1 MASYIIVRSD
11 EYLAHHGTK
20 GQKWGVRRYQNPDGS
35 LTAEG
40 CKHYGVAEGGSR
52 SMSRRFNKEMKKL
65 NKLRDRSDVDLQKEK
80 AAQYDKRAK
89 TGLKIA
95 GAGAAIAGAGAAAE
109 YGGKSLRS
117 QLVSNALRVSKD
129 SEWNAKQIN
138 SQQYTDDWIFWDNQR
153 RQLDGT
159 ELGNWNRIYDTKQ
172 NQAYDRYKR
181 NDEALTTKGYTERA
195 EIKDKASLAS
205 QIHNGVMAVGAAT
218 AVVGGGIAAYN
229 KIQSTLAKRRI
240 TDIGHEK
247 AVAKYKAQV
256 EKMTEM
262 FKNTPYAN
270 LVANQRG

>member
-11 EYLAHHGTK
+11 EYLAHHGIK
-20 GQKWGVRRYQNPDGS
+20 GQKWGLRRYQNADGS

-40 CKHYGVAEGGSR
+40 RKHYGAAEGGSR

-65 NKLRDRSDVDLQKEK
+65 NKFRDRSDVDLQKEK

-129 SEWNAKQIN
+129 SEWDAKQIN
-138 SQQYTDDWIFWDNQR
+138 SQQYTDDWIYWDNQR

-229 KIQSTLAKRRI
+229 KIQSALAKRRM
-240 TDIGHEK
+240 TDVGHEK

-262 FKNTPYAN
+262 FKNTPYSN

>member
-1 MASYIIVRSD
+1 MTSYIIVRSD
-11 EYLAHHGTK
+11 EYLAHHGIK
-20 GQKWGVRRYQNPDGS
+20 GQKWGLRRYQNADGS

-40 CKHYGVAEGGSR
+40 RKHYGAAEGGSR

-117 QLVSNALRVSKD
+117 QLVSNALRVSRD

-138 SQQYTDDWIFWDNQR
+138 NKQYTDSWTFWDNQR
-153 RQLDGT
+153 KNLDGT
-159 ELGNWNRIYDTKQ
+159 ELGDWNKIYDTAQKRD
-172 NQAYDRYKR
+172 YDTWKR
-181 NDEALTTKGYTERA
+181 NDESLTTKGYLERG
-195 EIKDKASLAS
+195 EIKDKAWRAS

-218 AVVGGGIAAYN
+218 AMVGGGIAAYN
-229 KIQSTLAKRRI
+229 KIQSTLAKRRM

-256 EKMTEM
+256 EKMTEL